1 MLGPGYYMLLLFI
14 AGLKLP
20 KLINTLYLRCHMETD
35 FFKVITELGFPIA
48 AACASGYFVFLTI
61 KFILA
66 GVTSSVYSMNH
77 IVRGLD
83 DRIDTM
89 TDELQRLDVK
99 ISQSLGL
106 DPDYGR
112 ISRAERVDHR
122 RD

>member
-1 MLGPGYYMLLLFI
+1 
-14 AGLKLP
+14 
-20 KLINTLYLRCHMETD
+20 MEAD
-35 FFKVITELGFPIA
+35 FFKIIAELGFPIA

-66 GVTSSVYSMNH
+66 GVTSSVNGMNN

-83 DRIDTM
+83 SRIDTM

-99 ISQSLGL
+99 ISLAIGI
-106 DPDYGR
+106 DPDYDR
-112 ISRAERVDHR
+112 VARAELKDHR

>member
-1 MLGPGYYMLLLFI
+1 
-14 AGLKLP
+14 
-20 KLINTLYLRCHMETD
+20 MEAD
-35 FFKVITELGFPIA
+35 FFKIISELGFPIA

-66 GVTSSVYSMNH
+66 GVTSSVNSMNN

-99 ISQSLGL
+99 ISQSLGI
-106 DPDYGR
+106 DPDYNR
-112 ISRAERVDHR
+112 IARAERIDHR

>member
-1 MLGPGYYMLLLFI
+1 
-14 AGLKLP
+14 
-20 KLINTLYLRCHMETD
+20 MESD

-66 GVTSSVYSMNH
+66 GVTSSVYSMNS

-106 DPDYGR
+106 APDYDR
-112 ISRAERVDHR
+112 ISRAERIDHR